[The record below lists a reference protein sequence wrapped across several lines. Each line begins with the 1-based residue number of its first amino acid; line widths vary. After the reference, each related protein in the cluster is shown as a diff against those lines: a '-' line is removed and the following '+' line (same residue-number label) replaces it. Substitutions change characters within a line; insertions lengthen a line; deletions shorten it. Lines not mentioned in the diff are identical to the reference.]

1 MRTGLWLP
9 LIVIAMLLGTCAM
22 STNCMADEPGQPGL
36 EAAAR
41 AYAECTVLLEETA
54 KLPEVVRE
62 PMKRALLQARA
73 EALAG
78 TMLMNKEKYAEAIR
92 AFELSAALSRKVLEG
107 RGMLE
112 RIFVT
117 PGQAPPPPQPPAF
130 VQPAPQYIPAPSP
143 ESQLAELRRAW
154 AAAMSH
160 FDDAINKSA
169 QAELHASAGRTA
181 QAAAAY
187 NEALNI
193 LRRAMEAA
201 QHPQVSAWQDGAT
214 WPRPKE
220 SLLLDLGEGVE
231 MEFVLIKPGKFMMGD
246 PDGDL
251 GEKPVHE
258 VRITRPFY
266 LGKYKVTQRQWEVV
280 MGNNPSYFKGPR
292 NPVEN
297 INWEEAQTFLQKLN
311 ERLAHTGLKFRL
323 PTSAQREYAC
333 RAGSTTRYSFGDNAE
348 ELDQY
353 AWYRR
358 NSDGR
363 THPVGEKKPNAWGL
377 YDMHGNTWEMC
388 LDWFDDQSD
397 YYGQSPTDDP
407 QGPAFGAFRVIRGG
421 SWSASPARCG
431 SGRRYP
437 CNMQVRINNCGLRVA
452 CEP

>member
-1 MRTGLWLP
+1 MRAGFHLP
-9 LIVIAMLLGTCAM
+9 LLTSVALLAFPL
-22 STNCMADEPGQPGL
+22 STNCTADEPGL

-41 AYAECTVLLEETA
+41 AYAESTVLLEETA
-54 KLPEVVRE
+54 KLREVVRE
-62 PMKRALLQARA
+62 PMKRLLLQARA
-73 EALAG
+73 EGLAG

-92 AFELSAALSRKVLEG
+92 AFERSAALSRKVIEG

-112 RIFVT
+112 RVFGA
-117 PGQAPPPPQPPAF
+117 PGGQAPSPQPPTLA
-130 VQPAPQYIPAPSP
+130 PAMPQYVPPPSP
-143 ESQLAELRRAW
+143 EAQLAESRRAW
-154 AAAMSH
+154 AAAMSLI
-160 FDDAINKSA
+160 DDAINKSA
-169 QAELHASAGRTA
+169 QAEIHASAGRTA
-181 QAAAAY
+181 QAAAAF

-193 LRRAMEAA
+193 LHRAIMASQRPGA
-201 QHPQVSAWQDGAT
+201 SAWQAA
-214 WPRPKE
+214 RPPLKD

-246 PDGDL
+246 ADGDL

-258 VRITRPFY
+258 VRITKPFY
-266 LGKYKVTQRQWEVV
+266 MGKYKVTQRQWEVV
-280 MGNNPSYFKGPR
+280 MGNNPSYFQGPR

-297 INWEEAQTFLQKLN
+297 INWEESQLFLHKLN
-311 ERLAHTGLKFRL
+311 QRLAHTGLKFRL

-388 LDWFDDQSD
+388 VDWFDDQSD

-407 QGPAFGAFRVIRGG
+407 QGPAFGSFRVIRGG